1 MVVDAWV
8 VLSAYTVLLLVLILI
23 FQRGMLH
30 TDSAKQFVRL
40 ITLTLVLLVSEVF
53 GRIGEIYPKNFLF
66 MAKIGYFIIFLFDPL
81 EYLVAMDYINK
92 WMERA
97 DSKGCIVFRRAFE
110 VFVYGNMFLVF
121 MSTIF
126 DNHWFY
132 YFKGNNYY
140 RGMFFYVRAAL
151 VMIYCLLLDLYVF
164 IYRKRINIFYRK
176 AILMLPVLSLFGV
189 IGQVL
194 IPDLEMTYAMIT
206 VGCLCVFFYL
216 QGKDVNMDYL
226 TGVLNRRG
234 IDMSLTDAINQ
245 FLNKEIKFSAIM
257 IDIDHFK
264 SINDNFGH
272 LEGDRILTEVA
283 KILRLSVK
291 NEGTI
296 GRYGGDEFCIII
308 NIDDKKVLKEKVTAI
323 QKKTKEIKGE
333 IEVSISCG
341 YSVYEP
347 THYVSGKEFIMEIDE
362 LMYREK
368 IEHHLQDRRRRT
380 EEKPQ

>member
-1 MVVDAWV
+1 
-8 VLSAYTVLLLVLILI
+8 
-23 FQRGMLH
+23 
-30 TDSAKQFVRL
+30 
-40 ITLTLVLLVSEVF
+40 
-53 GRIGEIYPKNFLF
+53 
-66 MAKIGYFIIFLFDPL
+66 
-81 EYLVAMDYINK
+81 
-92 WMERA
+92 
-97 DSKGCIVFRRAFE
+97 
-110 VFVYGNMFLVF
+110 
-121 MSTIF
+121 
-126 DNHWFY
+126 
-132 YFKGNNYY
+132 
-140 RGMFFYVRAAL
+140 
-151 VMIYCLLLDLYVF
+151 
-164 IYRKRINIFYRK
+164 
-176 AILMLPVLSLFGV
+176 MLPVLSLFGV

-323 QKKTKEIKGE
+323 QKKQKKSKERLKSQLVVDIVFMSQHTTLVAK
-333 IEVSISCG
+333 SLLW
-341 YSVYEP
+341 
-347 THYVSGKEFIMEIDE
+347 K
-362 LMYREK
+362 LMNLCTEK
-368 IEHHLQDRRRRT
+368 
-380 EEKPQ
+380 K